1 MTHFT
6 NERTILILLALTSF
20 ILFLSANLVKPV
32 LPVMAKELRG
42 NELEISSVLM
52 ISIVLLSLTQ
62 PVTGTLADKYGYI
75 KLIVLGSL
83 VGALSSLACAYATS
97 WKDLFIL
104 RALGGLADAISAPA
118 ILALVASISSRRRGL
133 VFGVFRCSQGL
144 SFVLGPIIGAT
155 IAKLIS
161 LRAPFI
167 FDFILTV
174 VAVATFITFLNIKNG
189 KDVVNGK
196 SEGTFLNFQVL
207 KGIITNKEMLKA
219 AYLGFSENFSFTI
232 WISFLPVYV
241 LTLGFREVEIGL
253 IISSE
258 ALAFSLSNI
267 FVGYASDRLGRKPV
281 ALLGAVVT
289 TTSSLSYLLV
299 SNIEHLIVS
308 SILYGVGCSMIF
320 LMSTVTATDIIP
332 ESQRGLMLGTFD
344 ALMDLGLAIGSIFN
358 WLILKLTNLPLS
370 TSFLIMAFATGLII
384 PVCLK
389 IKERAR

>member
-144 SFVLGPIIGAT
+144 SFVLGPITGAT